1 MKDFGLFSERDA
13 QRAERRLN
21 ELTRFAERREQYLE
35 NVDLDSL
42 DRGVAFDILETDE
55 DLAETPAFGPIYI
68 HHLATLEAQRA
79 AIAATLPRAA

>member
-42 DRGVAFDILETDE
+42 DRGVAFDILAVSYT
-55 DLAETPAFGPIYI
+55 
-68 HHLATLEAQRA
+68 HL
-79 AIAATLPRAA
+79 TLPTILRV